1 MQYIYKNYNKK
12 YTKLAKSLRKFMTK
26 EEKHLWY
33 DCLKD
38 FPVKFYRQKQ
48 IGDYIVDFY
57 CEKAKLVIELD
68 GSQHYEENAK
78 EYDIERTK
86 YLKKYGLQVIRFTN
100 IDIKENFDGVCETIM
115 NSVKSGLDFC
125 GLDSNLFEDK

>member
-1 MQYIYKNYNKK
+1 MTFIYKNYNKE
-12 YTKLAKSLRKFMTK
+12 YTKLAKSLRKNMTK

-33 DCLKD
+33 DCLSI
-38 FPVKFYRQKQ
+38 FPIKFYRQKQ

-68 GSQHYEENAK
+68 GSQHYNDDNK

-100 IDIKENFDGVCETIM
+100 LDIKDNFEGVCEAIT
-115 NSVKSGLDFC
+115 NAVKTGLEYC
-125 GLDSNLFEDK
+125 GLDSDIFNEE

>member
-1 MQYIYKNYNKK
+1 MTYFYKKNNKK
-12 YTKLAKSLRKFMTK
+12 YTRLAKSLRKNMTK

-33 DCLKD
+33 DCLSI

-68 GSQHYEENAK
+68 GSQHYDNEIK
-78 EYDIERTK
+78 EYDNERTR

-100 IDIKENFDGVCETIM
+100 LDIKDNFEGVCESITDA
-115 NSVKSGLDFC
+115 VKAGLEYC
-125 GLDSNLFEDK
+125 GLDSDIFHEG

>member
-33 DCLKD
+33 DCLSI
-38 FPVKFYRQKQ
+38 FPIKFYRQKQ
-48 IGDYIVDFY
+48 IGNFIVDFY

-68 GSQHYEENAK
+68 GSQHYNDEIK

-100 IDIKENFDGVCETIM
+100 LDIKDNFDGVCDAITKAV
-115 NSVKSGLDFC
+115 NSGLEYC
-125 GLDSNLFEDK
+125 GLESDIFKEE